1 MVIMHNELE
10 FVNIV
15 FDVTLIISVY
25 HRIYFTFYDKKMSA
39 TDIMVPKRQSLLRS
53 TTLVSVM
60 TFISRMAGFARDMV
74 IASLFGAQ
82 AGMDAFY
89 VAYRI
94 PNFMR
99 RLFAEGAFA
108 QAFVPVLAEYQKTRS
123 PEDVRAFIARISGYL
138 SSILTVV
145 TIVGIVAA
153 PVIIFLFAPGFSHDS
168 IRSEL
173 ATQMLRITFP
183 FLMLVSL
190 TAMAGAILNTYGY
203 FGVPAFTPVILN
215 ISMILAAIYLCPNL
229 PQPVV
234 GLAWGVFIAGVLQ
247 LLFQLPFLAQRNLLI
262 RPQIV
267 RDDPGVNKVLKLMI
281 PALFGVSIAQ
291 LNLMVDSIFASFLQ
305 VGSVT
310 WLYYTDRLTDFP
322 LGVFGVAIA
331 TVILPHLSRKH
342 AEESTEHY
350 SRALDWGLRSILL
363 IGIPAG
369 LGLALFA
376 MPLIASCFAYGKFHV
391 VDLLQTQKSLFTLAL
406 GVPAFMMVKV
416 LASGFYARQDIS
428 TPVKVGAVSMLVNTI
443 LCAIFVW
450 HFAHAGLTLASAL
463 AGYVNCGL
471 LLYLL
476 VKRGVFLPSP
486 GWFKYSVQLLIAN
499 GAVAVYLYFMMGT
512 VSYWLSFPPVMRL
525 SLLLA
530 HVLAAVIIY
539 LLVLGL
545 TGLRFS
551 HFRGQMKE

>member
-1 MVIMHNELE
+1 M
-10 FVNIV
+10 
-15 FDVTLIISVY
+15 
-25 HRIYFTFYDKKMSA
+25 A
-39 TDIMVPKRQSLLRS
+39 TTEIMVPKRQSLLRS
-53 TTLVSVM
+53 TTLVSMM
-60 TFISRMAGFARDMV
+60 TFISRMAGFVRDMV
-74 IASLFGAQ
+74 LANFFGAE
-82 AGMDAFY
+82 AGMDAFF
-89 VAYRI
+89 VAFRI

-123 PEDVRAFIARISGYL
+123 PDEVRVFIARISGYL
-138 SSILTVV
+138 SSILTLV
-145 TIVGIVAA
+145 TVIGIVAA
-153 PVIIFLFAPGFSHDS
+153 PVIIFLFAPGFAHDGA
-168 IRSEL
+168 RAEL
-173 ATQMLRITFP
+173 ATVMLRITFP

-215 ISMILAAIYLCPNL
+215 ISMILAAIYLCPHL
-229 PQPVV
+229 PHPVT
-234 GLAWGVFIAGVLQ
+234 GLAWGVLIAGLAQ
-247 LLFQLPFLAQRNLLI
+247 LLFQFPFLYQRNLLI
-262 RPQIV
+262 RPRVV

-291 LNLMVDSIFASFLQ
+291 LNLMIDSIFASFLQ
-305 VGSVT
+305 VGSVS

-342 AEESTEHY
+342 AEKSGEHF

-369 LGLALFA
+369 LGLCLFA
-376 MPLIASCFAYGKFHV
+376 MPLIASCFAYGKFNV
-391 VDLLQTQKSLFTLAL
+391 TDLVQTQKSLIMLAS
-406 GVPAFMMVKV
+406 GVPAFMMIKV
-416 LASGFYARQDIS
+416 LASGFYAQQDIS
-428 TPVKVGAVSMLVNTI
+428 TPVKVGALSMVVNTI
-443 LCAIFVW
+443 LCFVFIS

-476 VKRGVFLPSP
+476 IKRNVFHPSP
-486 GWFKYSVQLLIAN
+486 GWFKYLLQLLIAN
-499 GAVAVYLYFMMGT
+499 STISIYLYFMSG
-512 VSYWLSFPPVMRL
+512 SIDYWLSFPPLMRL
-525 SLLLA
+525 GLLLG
-530 HVLAAVIIY
+530 HVLAVVMIY

-545 TGLRFS
+545 AGLRPH

>member
-1 MVIMHNELE
+1 
-10 FVNIV
+10 
-15 FDVTLIISVY
+15 
-25 HRIYFTFYDKKMSA
+25 MSA

-53 TTLVSVM
+53 TTLVSIM
-60 TFISRMAGFARDMV
+60 TFVSRMAGFVRDMV
-74 IASLFGAQ
+74 IANFFGAQ
-82 AGMDAFY
+82 AGMDAFF
-89 VAYRI
+89 VAFRI

-123 PEDVRAFIARISGYL
+123 PDDVRVFIARIAGYL
-138 SSILTVV
+138 SSILTLV
-145 TIVGIVAA
+145 TIVGIIAS

-168 IRSEL
+168 MRADL

-190 TAMAGAILNTYGY
+190 TAMAGAVLNTYGY
-203 FGVPAFTPVILN
+203 FGVPAFTPVLLN
-215 ISMILAAIYLCPNL
+215 ISMILAALYLCPAL
-229 PQPVV
+229 PVPVV
-234 GLAWGVFIAGVLQ
+234 GLAWSILIAGIVQ
-247 LLFQLPFLAQRNLLI
+247 LLFQLPFLYRHKLLV
-262 RPQIV
+262 RPQVV
-267 RDDPGVNKVLKLMI
+267 RNDEGVSKVLKLMI

-305 VGSVT
+305 VGSVS

-342 AEESTEHY
+342 TERSVEQY

-369 LGLALFA
+369 LALCLFA
-376 MPLIASCFAYGKFHV
+376 MPLIACCFTYGKFHAI
-391 VDLLQTQKSLFTLAL
+391 DLLQTQKSLITLAS

-416 LASGFYARQDIS
+416 LASGFYAQQDIS
-428 TPVKVGAVSMLVNTI
+428 TPVKVGAISMVINTL
-443 LCAIFVW
+443 LCCIFVW

-476 VKRGVFLPSP
+476 VKRGVFKPSP
-486 GWFKYSVQLLIAN
+486 GWFKYSMQLLIAN
-499 GAVAVYLYFMMGT
+499 VAISVYMYFMTGT
-512 VSYWLSFPPVMRL
+512 VEYWLSFAAVTRL
-525 SLLLA
+525 GLLMA
-530 HVLAAVIIY
+530 HVLVVVVIY

-545 TGLRFS
+545 TGLRLS